1 MIEYTSN
8 GIVAAKGFN
17 MRYYREHRK
26 EYVEYQQAQAV
37 LNGIIEEYMQALQK
51 TQPHSPCLSDTR
63 PSRRINR
70 TEEYIIEVESKNL
83 KRRAED
89 AERVLHLKREL
100 LDLKEAEL
108 RKSKDVYDCL
118 YAGKWIDHKKVSEII
133 RDLDFKGIYYS
144 TSQVYEILKR
154 IRAEIER

>member
-1 MIEYTSN
+1 MTY
-8 GIVAAKGFN
+8 K
-17 MRYYREHRK
+17 EHRK

-37 LNGIIEEYMQALQK
+37 LNGIIEEYMQALQRV
-51 TQPHSPCLSDTR
+51 QPHSPCLSDATTG
-63 PSRRINR
+63 SRINR
-70 TEEYIIEVESKNL
+70 TEEYIIEVERKDL

-108 RKSKDVYDCL
+108 RKSKNVYDCL
-118 YAGKWIDHKKVSEII
+118 YAGKWIDHKKVSEIQ
-133 RDLDFKGIYYS
+133 RELDLKGICYS

-154 IRAEIER
+154 IRTEIER